1 MKKLLFFFALCL
13 ITSCNTTVQ
22 EPLAD
27 VPAGYL
33 STADGKSDAFD
44 GDPANLDIIDKYL
57 EAHNNKDLEAIFNIE
72 ADSTKQFGQFF
83 VYGPRG
89 EYLKGR
95 ETHKEFLSPWFEAAN
110 PNWNTYFSYSMK
122 VDGQVGEWVING
134 HVLTQNVEGE
144 EVKSYDVAD
153 FYIEDGKVGG
163 FWVYT
168 RAAVQPEE

>member
-1 MKKLLFFFALCL
+1 
-13 ITSCNTTVQ
+13 
-22 EPLAD
+22 
-27 VPAGYL
+27 
-33 STADGKSDAFD
+33 
-44 GDPANLDIIDKYL
+44 
-57 EAHNNKDLEAIFNIE
+57 
-72 ADSTKQFGQFF
+72 
-83 VYGPRG
+83 
-89 EYLKGR
+89 
-95 ETHKEFLSPWFEAAN
+95 
-110 PNWNTYFSYSMK
+110 MK